1 MENIEEEKKKDQV
14 VGSKEIAKI
23 PKLEGQINYLKSI
36 LKKQQEDEDRK
47 KELLKKIDPNV
58 NLLINTRFDM
68 TLNEVKAEL
77 SKKIKARESQMQRQL
92 QDDLEAR
99 KKNFELQY
107 KTLEEN
113 FEKRATDR
121 PIDKEA
127 ALELA
132 QTNSVL
138 RNDDFTL
145 QALRDGGYTVDGKF
159 TPITHFDD
167 FLNDREKKLRAK
179 QQDSQGGPKFKPE
192 HLVQHSNPNEKVE

>member
-1 MENIEEEKKKDQV
+1 M
-14 VGSKEIAKI
+14 
-23 PKLEGQINYLKSI
+23 
-36 LKKQQEDEDRK
+36 
-47 KELLKKIDPNV
+47 
-58 NLLINTRFDM
+58 
-68 TLNEVKAEL
+68 
-77 SKKIKARESQMQRQL
+77 
-92 QDDLEAR
+92 
-99 KKNFELQY
+99 
-107 KTLEEN
+107 EEN